1 MTQSFVLI
9 AIIAITCL
17 VSWKGFNDPYFLNKY
32 KFNTRAIQQGEKF
45 RLFTSGFLHADLM
58 HLGFNM
64 YTLYSFST
72 VLLYFLGDIKYLLVY
87 LGSILTGS
95 LLALQFNKSN
105 SYYNALG
112 ASGGV
117 TGVIYSA
124 VLLYPQMELNLFF
137 IPIEIPSYLFAVGF
151 LAFSVFGMKKNLGN
165 IGHDAHIGGALGG
178 ILITLAMKPGLLL
191 SNMTI
196 LLVMLIPVAV
206 MIYLQRTGKLN
217 K

>member
-64 YTLYSFST
+64 YTLYSFSS
-72 VLLYFLGDIKYLLVY
+72 VLLYFLGDINYLLVY

-105 SYYNALG
+105 PYYNALG

-137 IPIEIPSYLFAVGF
+137 IPIGIPSYIFAVGF

-178 ILITLAMKPGLLL
+178 ILITLAMDPSLLL
-191 SNMTI
+191 SNITM

-206 MIYLQRTGKLN
+206 MIYLQQTGKLN

>member
-64 YTLYSFST
+64 YTLYSFSS
-72 VLLYFLGDIKYLLVY
+72 VLLYFLGDINYLLVY

-105 SYYNALG
+105 PYYNALG

-137 IPIEIPSYLFAVGF
+137 IPIGIPSYIFAVGF

-178 ILITLAMKPGLLL
+178 ILITLAMDPSLLIK
-191 SNMTI
+191 NITM

-206 MIYLQRTGKLN
+206 MIYLQQTGKLN

>member
-1 MTQSFVLI
+1 MNQSIVLI
-9 AIIAITCL
+9 AVIAITCII
-17 VSWKGFNDPYFLNKY
+17 SWKGFNDPIFLNKF
-32 KFNTRAIQQGEKF
+32 KFNTRAIQQGQKY
-45 RLFTSGFLHADLM
+45 RVFTSGFLHADLM

-64 YTLYSFST
+64 YTLFSFSS
-72 VLLYFLGDIKYLLVY
+72 VLLYFLGDVKFLIVY
-87 LGSILTGS
+87 IGSILAGS
-95 LLALQFNKSN
+95 LLALEFNKN
-105 SYYNALG
+105 NPYYNALG

-137 IPIEIPSYLFAVGF
+137 IPIGIPSYIFAVGF
-151 LAFSVFGMKKNLGN
+151 LAFSVFGMKKQLGN

-178 ILITLAMKPGLLL
+178 IIITLAMDPSLLQR
-191 SNMTI
+191 NMTI

-206 MIYLQRTGKLN
+206 MIYLQKTGKLN